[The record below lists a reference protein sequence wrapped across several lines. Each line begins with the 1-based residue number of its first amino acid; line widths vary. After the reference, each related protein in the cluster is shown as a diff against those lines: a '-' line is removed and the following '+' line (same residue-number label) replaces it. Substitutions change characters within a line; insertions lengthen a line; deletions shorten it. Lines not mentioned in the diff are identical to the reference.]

1 MIDANANLEAAVPA
15 GGRVAFGIAA
25 IGLLV
30 GTAALWWRFGE
41 SVYGQSL
48 LNAFMACF

>member
-1 MIDANANLEAAVPA
+1 MIDADANLEAAVPA

-25 IGLLV
+25 IGLLA

-41 SVYGQSL
+41 NVYVQSL
-48 LNAFMACF
+48 LNAIMACF